1 MALMVTS
8 PVKIVLTRAILSI
21 ALAGVLIACDAL
33 AGDAT
38 FTNSLQKA
46 DIAAKRGEVGGAEA
60 IYDAARQKETNSA
73 PNLCVLSRRYCDLSS
88 VARAADVQKGLVAR
102 ALDCAGRAVA
112 LEPDSAT
119 AHASVAVCYAK
130 SCAFADIKAQL
141 AYSKLFKQE
150 AEKAI
155 ALDPKQDVAYYLLG
169 RWNYAIANVGFFSR
183 AYVRMVYGGL
193 PKASL
198 AESVRYFKKAC
209 ELAPNRIVYHSGLAM
224 AYGGL
229 GEKDLQLAELQT
241 CRALKPSDPED
252 AEARAEAERQ
262 LESQN

>member
-1 MALMVTS
+1 MALTVAS
-8 PVKIVLTRAILSI
+8 PAKMLMMRAILSI
-21 ALAGVLIACDAL
+21 VLAGVLFARNAK

-46 DIAAKRGEVGGAEA
+46 DIAQKRGEVAGAEA

-73 PNLCVLSRRYCDLSS
+73 PNLCVLSRCYCDLSS
-88 VARAADVQKGLVAR
+88 LAHSTGVQKGLVAR

-112 LEPDSAT
+112 LEPRNAT

-183 AYVRMVYGGL
+183 TYVRMIYGGL

-198 AESVRYFKKAC
+198 ADSVHYFKKAC
-209 ELAPNRIVYHSGLAM
+209 ELAPNRIVYHAGLAM
-224 AYGGL
+224 AYGGM
-229 GEKDLQLAELQT
+229 GEKNLQLAELQA
-241 CRALKPSDPED
+241 CCALKPSDPED
-252 AEARAEAERQ
+252 AEARADAEKQ
-262 LESQN
+262 LKSQN

>member
-1 MALMVTS
+1 MALIVAS
-8 PVKIVLTRAILSI
+8 PVNIIAMRAILPI
-21 ALAGVLIACDAL
+21 ALASVLFACNAK

-38 FTNSLQKA
+38 FTNSIQKA
-46 DIAAKRGEVGGAEA
+46 AVAEKRGEVAGAEE
-60 IYDAARQKETNSA
+60 IYDAARQRETNNA

-88 VARAADVQKGLVAR
+88 LAHSTGVQKGLVAR
-102 ALDCAGRAVA
+102 ALECAGRAVA
-112 LEPDSAT
+112 LEPRNAT

-130 SCAFADIKAQL
+130 SCAFADIKTEL
-141 AYSKLFKQE
+141 AYSKMFKEE

-183 AYVRMVYGGL
+183 AYVRMIYGGL

-229 GEKDLQLAELQT
+229 GEKDLQLAELQA
-241 CRALKPSDPED
+241 CCALKPSDPED
-252 AEARAEAERQ
+252 AEARAEAEKQ
-262 LESQN
+262 LKSQN

>member
-1 MALMVTS
+1 MALMAAS
-8 PVKIVLTRAILSI
+8 PVKISVMRAILSI
-21 ALAGVLIACDAL
+21 ALAGVLFACNAL

-88 VARAADVQKGLVAR
+88 LARSTGVQKGLVAR

-112 LEPDSAT
+112 LEPGSAT

-130 SCAFADIKAQL
+130 SCAFADIKTEL

-183 AYVRMVYGGL
+183 AYVRMIYGGL

-198 AESVRYFKKAC
+198 EDSVRYFKKAC
-209 ELAPNRIVYHSGLAM
+209 ELAPNRIVYHAGLAM
-224 AYGGL
+224 AYGCL
-229 GEKDLQLAELQT
+229 GEKDLQMAELQA
-241 CRALKPSDPED
+241 CCALKPSDPED
-252 AEARAEAERQ
+252 AEARADAERQ
-262 LESQN
+262 LKSKN